1 MIFFHYRCWVA
12 RLVDEDLFPVCL
24 VDRVPGCLPFK
35 CGLIDV
41 QMNKIILEP
50 NREKSLLRRHP
61 WVFSGAVA
69 KVEGSPQ
76 PGETVEICSSDG
88 RFLAKAAYSP
98 DSQIRARVWTFDEDE
113 KVDDAY
119 FRRRLQAAVKM
130 RRLLKEAGWIESNA
144 LRLVHGESDGLPG
157 VIIDQYAKVL
167 VMQTLS
173 AGAETWKDMIAEQVM
188 ELTSAESLYERS
200 DVDVRRL
207 EGLPEKKGL
216 LRGVEPPERIEINE
230 VDLEFWVDVRSG
242 HKTGF
247 YLDQRANRALV
258 RSMARGRDVLD
269 CFSYTGGFTISC
281 ASGGANS
288 VLSIDSSGE
297 AIQLAKQNLELN
309 RVDPGTVNWLEAD
322 VFQTLRTFRDSRKS
336 FDLIVLDPPKFA
348 QTASQAERAARG
360 YKDINLL
367 AFKLLRPGGLL
378 FTFSCS
384 GGISEELFQKIV
396 AGAALDAGVD
406 AQILR
411 RMHQGPD
418 HPVSVHFPE
427 GAYLKGLVCKKTRDK
442 G

>member
-1 MIFFHYRCWVA
+1 
-12 RLVDEDLFPVCL
+12 
-24 VDRVPGCLPFK
+24 
-35 CGLIDV
+35 
-41 QMNKIILEP
+41 MNKIILKP

-76 PGETVEICSSDG
+76 PGGTIDICTSSG
-88 RFLAKAAYSP
+88 SFLAQAAYSP
-98 DSQIRARVWTFDEDE
+98 ESQIRARVWTFDEAE
-113 KVDDAY
+113 KVDEAY
-119 FRRRLQAAVKM
+119 FLRRLEAAVEM
-130 RRLLKEAGWIESNA
+130 RRLLKDTGWIDSNA
-144 LRLVHGESDGLPG
+144 VRLVHGESDGLPG
-157 VIIDQYAKVL
+157 LVIDQYGKVL
-167 VMQTLS
+167 VLQALS
-173 AGAETWKDMIAEQVM
+173 AGAETWKDTIAEQVM
-188 ELTSAESLYERS
+188 ELTGAESLYERS

-216 LRGVEPPERIEINE
+216 LKGVEPPDRIEIRE
-230 VDLEFWVDVRSG
+230 ADLKFWVDVRGG
-242 HKTGF
+242 HKTGY

-258 RSMARGRDVLD
+258 KSMVRGRDVLD
-269 CFSYTGGFTISC
+269 CFSYTGGFTI
-281 ASGGANS
+281 ASALGGANS

-297 AIQLAKQNLELN
+297 AIQLAKQNLQLN
-309 RVDPGTVNWLEAD
+309 PVDPGKVYWIEAD

-384 GGISEELFQKIV
+384 GGINEDLFQQIV

-406 AQILR
+406 AQIIR

-418 HPVSVHFPE
+418 HPISVHFPE
-427 GAYLKGLVCKKTRDK
+427 GAYLKGLVCRKE
-442 G
+442 

>member
-1 MIFFHYRCWVA
+1 
-12 RLVDEDLFPVCL
+12 
-24 VDRVPGCLPFK
+24 
-35 CGLIDV
+35 
-41 QMNKIILEP
+41 MNKIILKP

-76 PGETVEICSSDG
+76 PGGTIDICTSSG
-88 RFLAKAAYSP
+88 SFLAQAAYSP
-98 DSQIRARVWTFDEDE
+98 ESQIRARVWTFDEAE
-113 KVDDAY
+113 KVDEAY
-119 FRRRLQAAVKM
+119 FLRRLEAAVEM
-130 RRLLKEAGWIESNA
+130 RRLLKDTGWIDSNA
-144 LRLVHGESDGLPG
+144 VRLVHGESDGLPG
-157 VIIDQYAKVL
+157 LVIDQYGKVL
-167 VMQTLS
+167 VLQALS
-173 AGAETWKDMIAEQVM
+173 AGAETWKDTIAEQVM
-188 ELTSAESLYERS
+188 ELTGAESLYERS

-216 LRGVEPPERIEINE
+216 LKGVEPPDRIEIRE
-230 VDLEFWVDVRSG
+230 ADLKFWVDVRGG
-242 HKTGF
+242 HKTGY

-258 RSMARGRDVLD
+258 KSMVRGRDVLD
-269 CFSYTGGFTISC
+269 CFSYTGGFTI
-281 ASGGANS
+281 ASALGGANS

-297 AIQLAKQNLELN
+297 AIQLAKQNLQLN
-309 RVDPGTVNWLEAD
+309 PVDPGKVDWIEAD

-384 GGISEELFQKIV
+384 GGISEDLFQKIV

-406 AQILR
+406 AQIIR

-418 HPVSVHFPE
+418 HPITVHFPE
-427 GAYLKGLVCKKTRDK
+427 GAYLKGLVCRKE
-442 G
+442 